1 MENTFKLTEAGYEKL
16 QQELEQL
23 KDVDRK
29 KNLEALRDARAQ
41 GDLSENADYDAAR
54 DEQARIEARIKEI
67 ENILKHTEIIK
78 ESNTKAVSIGK
89 TVQIKFIAKK
99 DPKDAEFHPMASADK
114 EYTIV
119 GHLEANPLAGK
130 ISNESPIG
138 KALLGMKKGAKI
150 TYKTESGIEIKI
162 EILDIK

>member
-1 MENTFKLTEAGYEKL
+1 MENTFKLTEAGYAKL
-16 QQELEQL
+16 EQELEQL

-54 DEQARIEARIKEI
+54 EEQARIEARIKEI
-67 ENILKHTEIIK
+67 ENILKHAEIIK
-78 ESNTKAVSIGK
+78 ESNSKAVSIGK
-89 TVQIKFIAKK
+89 TVAIKFLASGSTR
-99 DPKDAEFHPMASADK
+99 EF
-114 EYTIV
+114 TIV

-130 ISNESPIG
+130 ISNESPLG
-138 KALLGMKKGAKI
+138 KAILGLKRGAKV
-150 TYKTESGIEIKI
+150 TYKAETGNEIKI

>member
-1 MENTFKLTEAGYEKL
+1 MENTYKLTEAGFEKL
-16 QQELEQL
+16 KQELDQL

-29 KNLEALRDARAQ
+29 KNLEALKEARAQ

-54 DEQARIEARIKEI
+54 EEQARIEARIKEI
-67 ENILKHTEIIK
+67 ENIVKHAEIIK
-78 ESNTKAVSIGK
+78 ESNSKVVTIGK
-89 TVQIKFIAKK
+89 TVQIKFL
-99 DPKDAEFHPMASADK
+99 HNNLVK

-119 GHLEANPLAGK
+119 GHLEANPLSGK

-138 KALLGMKKGAKI
+138 KSVIGMRKGAKI
-150 TYKTESGIEIKI
+150 TYKAETGNEIRI

>member
-1 MENTFKLTEAGYEKL
+1 MENTYKLTEDGFEKL
-16 QQELEQL
+16 KVELDEL

-54 DEQARIEARIKEI
+54 EEQARIEARIKEI
-67 ENILKHTEIIK
+67 DNILKHAEIIK
-78 ESNTKAVSIGK
+78 ETNSKVVSIGK
-89 TVQIKFIAKK
+89 TVTLRFVNNNSNTL
-99 DPKDAEFHPMASADK
+99 P
-114 EYTIV
+114 EYIVV

-138 KALLGMKKGAKI
+138 KALIGMKKGAKI
-150 TYKTESGIEIKI
+150 TYKAENGNEIKI

>member
-1 MENTFKLTEAGYEKL
+1 MVRSEEKMENNYKLTEAGFEKL
-16 QQELEQL
+16 KVELDQL

-67 ENILKHTEIIK
+67 ENLLKHAEIIK
-78 ESNTKAVSIGK
+78 ETNSKVVSIGK
-89 TVQIKFIAKK
+89 TVQIKFLVNN
-99 DPKDAEFHPMASADK
+99 SVK
-114 EYTIV
+114 EYTVV

-138 KALLGMKKGAKI
+138 KSLIGMRKGAKI
-150 TYKTESGIEIKI
+150 TFKAETGNEIKI